1 MMQLLMM
8 HLTATPQPPRAR
20 NPHLPVELDEIISSL
35 LEKDPAKRI
44 QSCHEL
50 GARFEKL
57 LK

>member
-1 MMQLLMM
+1 
-8 HLTATPQPPRAR
+8 
-20 NPHLPVELDEIISSL
+20 VELDEIISSL